1 MRLSRRQF
9 VGLIGAAG
17 LSGCARLGLDT
28 VADKVK
34 SVDMMPGS
42 PGTLT
47 FAAIGDIHVLDARST
62 GIVNR
67 AMNMINGNAEV
78 RFTVACGDLATDG
91 NWSELRLAKG

>member
-17 LSGCARLGLDT
+17 LSGCARLGLDK

-42 PGTLT
+42 PGKVT

-62 GIVNR
+62 GIVNIEG
-67 AMNMINGNAEV
+67 APV
-78 RFTVACGDLATDG
+78 TP
-91 NWSELRLAKG
+91 